1 MLDLKVWRSCSK
13 VKKVNVLNSPYLI
26 YAGIKRTF
34 DPCTIVAEHKQI
46 MKGGYSESEPC
57 VRQPVT
63 RKYPCVVIKTK
74 VENKEVQSK

>member
-1 MLDLKVWRSCSK
+1 MYSTHRIS
-13 VKKVNVLNSPYLI
+13 LI
-26 YAGIKRTF
+26 CLEAEIKRFF
-34 DPCTIVAEHKQI
+34 DPCTIIADHKQI

-57 VRQPVT
+57 VRQPKT